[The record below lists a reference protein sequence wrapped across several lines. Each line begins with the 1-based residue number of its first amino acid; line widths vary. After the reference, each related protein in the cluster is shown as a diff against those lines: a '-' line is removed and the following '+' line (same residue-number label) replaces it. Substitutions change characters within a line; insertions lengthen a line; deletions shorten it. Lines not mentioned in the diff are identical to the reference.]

1 MHEKKLFTETEAVEI
16 AILLEKLAYASLVD
30 KKKLRGRLRSK
41 YNFHISSYDN
51 SGQGFDKNKFK
62 ALIET
67 GIIQITND
75 PISNSVEKTKFS
87 KTADYNL
94 GISSRLAIVVKPNKE
109 ENHKLQVIAELIVIN
124 LEKIYG
130 IKPDY
135 ILEYKPKWLTD
146 TPSKIV
152 LEKFG
157 HFLTDA
163 YSKLTNHT
171 LNLIDQL
178 LKLDTTGQQSFDI
191 WISEPFNFAVEFD
204 ESQHFNQ
211 FRLETLNSY
220 PENKVG
226 FNLEFYKTLSDKQV
240 KPSTSG
246 FTKLKKATILFP
258 ELLSGIRQDNRVR
271 QRAFRD
277 FLKDLIPI
285 SIGFNCTVRIPYHIT
300 NKNIKNFTEI
310 ELQKIEVY
318 LKEYHLL
325 SNLLNNNNG

>member
-1 MHEKKLFTETEAVEI
+1 MVERKQLTKTEVIEI
-16 AILLEKLAYASLVD
+16 TILLEKLANASLVD
-30 KKKLRGRLRSK
+30 KKKLRRILRSK

-51 SGQGFDKNKFK
+51 SGQGFNKNKFK
-62 ALIET
+62 ALIQS
-67 GIIQITND
+67 GILQITND
-75 PISNSVEKTKFS
+75 PISNRVEKTKS
-87 KTADYNL
+87 SNAADYNL
-94 GISSRLAIVVKPNKE
+94 GNPSRLAIVVKPNKA
-109 ENHKLQVIAELIVIN
+109 ENHKLKVIAELIVTN

-178 LKLDTTGQQSFDI
+178 LKIDKTGQQSFDI

-220 PENKVG
+220 PDNKVG
-226 FNLEFYKTLSDKQV
+226 FNLEFYKTLSNKQV

-246 FTKLKKATILFP
+246 FTKLKKATTLFP
-258 ELLSGIRQDNRVR
+258 ELLSGIRQDNRIR

-277 FLKDLIPI
+277 LLKDLIPI

-310 ELQKIEVY
+310 DLQKIEVY
-318 LKEYHLL
+318 LKGYHLL
-325 SNLLNNNNG
+325 SNIDKQ

>member
-1 MHEKKLFTETEAVEI
+1 MVEKKLLTETEVIEI
-16 AILLEKLAYASLVD
+16 TILLEKLANASLVD
-30 KKKLRGRLRSK
+30 KKNLRGRLRSK

-51 SGQGFDKNKFK
+51 SGQGFDKKKFK
-62 ALIET
+62 ALIQS
-67 GIIQITND
+67 GIIQVTNN
-75 PISNSVEKTKFS
+75 PILNIVEKTKS
-87 KTADYNL
+87 SMATDYNL
-94 GISSRLAIVVKPNKE
+94 TLSSQMEIVVKQNKA
-109 ENHKLQVIAELIVIN
+109 ENHKLQVIAELIVTN
-124 LEKIYG
+124 LERIYG

-146 TPSKIV
+146 SPSKLV

-157 HFLTDA
+157 HCLTNA
-163 YSKLTNHT
+163 YSKLTNNT

-178 LKLDTTGQQSFDI
+178 LKLNTPGQQSFDI

-220 PENKVG
+220 PNNKVG
-226 FNLEFYKTLSDKQV
+226 FNIELYKRLNDKQV

-258 ELLSGIRQDNRVR
+258 ELLPGIKQDNRVR

-277 FLKDLIPI
+277 LLKDLIPI

-300 NKNIKNFTEI
+300 NKIIKNFTEI

-318 LKEYHLL
+318 LKEHQL
-325 SNLLNNNNG
+325 LLNIAKQ